1 MVEMSNQFK
10 KQPRRASDKGKR
22 VAISPEAKLAYEA
35 EIRAREERER
45 SYLRHLPGPDNKP
58 NR

>member
-1 MVEMSNQFK
+1 MVETAGQFK
-10 KQPRRASDKGKR
+10 KKPRRASDKGRR
-22 VAISPEAKLAYEA
+22 VAISDEAKRAYEA
-35 EIRAREERER
+35 EIKAREEREQ